1 MELIEVGYTMKPHG
15 LNGEIKVVVEENY
28 EDDFLDVE
36 VVVLEIKGMQT
47 PFFVESVRGAN
58 QLIVKFENIDN
69 RDEALK
75 ISSKKLF
82 LKAED
87 INTDNN
93 EQITVS
99 SDIDSIIGYLLK
111 DKNSDNQGIIS
122 DIILVN
128 DQDMAIL
135 DLENKEVFIPLI
147 PHWIIEKDSTK
158 KEILMDL
165 PNGLF
170 DL

>member
-93 EQITVS
+93 EQITES

-147 PHWIIEKDSTK
+147 SHWIIEKDSTK

>member
-111 DKNSDNQGIIS
+111 DKNSDYQGIIL

>member
-15 LNGEIKVVVEENY
+15 LNGEIKVIVEENY

-93 EQITVS
+93 EQITDS

>member
-28 EDDFLDVE
+28 EDDFLNIE
-36 VVVLEIKGMQT
+36 VVVLEIKGIQT
-47 PFFVESVRGAN
+47 PFFVESIRGAN

-87 INTDNN
+87 I
-93 EQITVS
+93 S
-99 SDIDSIIGYLLK
+99 SVEDQNPKDTSNIENIIGYLLK
-111 DKNSDNQGIIS
+111 DNNSENQGIIAE
-122 DIILVN
+122 IIDVN
-128 DQDMAIL
+128 DQDMAII
-135 DLENKEVFIPLI
+135 DQNNKEVFVPLI
-147 PHWIIEKDSTK
+147 PHWIIEIDSSK

-165 PNGLF
+165 PIGLF